1 MSKDALEPGCE
12 EAVRR
17 AAGTISAER
26 YRLPDVDLELAP
38 GRPAAPAGP
47 SGPGKSAIV
56 LALLRFTDLDAGELT
71 VNGADARGLPGAAQ
85 RPAGLESRTAVLF
98 PASLRANLRFGRRT
112 SRTGRSSAFPHTS
125 GLGPWLDQLGDGLDT
140 VLAPGTIRSPAQ
152 RCSGSARPGPC

>member
-1 MSKDALEPGCE
+1 M
-12 EAVRR
+12 
-17 AAGTISAER
+17 TWN
-26 YRLPDVDLELAP
+26 LPP